1 MGLANVA
8 TAFAQR
14 RRRSALFPILLVLAL
29 QGGAAAAERVRHQR
43 ELRAEPPVE
52 ILDVHLHAL
61 SANAMGPPP
70 ASTCATPLIFLPRDP
85 REPFGPDRFAACD
98 QPLRSPATD
107 DELLK
112 QTLAMMARYNV
123 VGVAS
128 GPITVVRRW
137 HDAAPQRI
145 IPALM
150 PNAQTTPAQIREWV
164 GDGTIRVLGELG
176 FQYSGSLPTDAG
188 PDAYFSLAEEFD
200 IPVGV
205 HVGPGAP
212 GAPYVGYPKYEMRL
226 TNPLLFENALT
237 RHPKLRLYIMHAAWP
252 MLDQIIGL
260 LYAHPQVYV
269 DISLID
275 WFIPRKEFHFF
286 LRRLVDAG
294 FEKRILFGSDQT
306 IWPDALR
313 IAIEGV
319 QSADFLSSSQKRD
332 IFYNN
337 AARFLRLNPANP
349 ARH

>member
-1 MGLANVA
+1 MSISSRNQRLAATVVVGLGICLAA
-8 TAFAQR
+8 APDIGAQR
-14 RRRSALFPILLVLAL
+14 GPAASA
-29 QGGAAAAERVRHQR
+29 
-43 ELRAEPPVE
+43 

-61 SANAMGPPP
+61 SASAFGPPP

-85 REPFGPDRFAACD
+85 RDAYGSDRFAECGTV
-98 QPLRSPATD
+98 LRSPAND
-107 DELLK
+107 ADLLRD
-112 QTLAMMARYNV
+112 TLAMMARYDV

-128 GPITVVRRW
+128 GPIDIVRRW
-137 HDAAPQRI
+137 RTAAPDRI
-145 IPALM
+145 IPAVM
-150 PNAQTTPAQIREWV
+150 PNARTTNESIREWV
-164 GDGTIRVLGELG
+164 KDGTIRVLGELG
-176 FQYSGSLPTDAG
+176 FQYTGSSPTDAG
-188 PDAYFSLAEEFD
+188 PEAYFSLAEELD

-226 TNPLLFENALT
+226 TNPLLYESVLT

-252 MLDQIIGL
+252 MLDQMIGL
-260 LYAHPQVYV
+260 MYAHPQVYV

-294 FEKRILFGSDQT
+294 FEKRIMFGSDQT
-306 IWPDALR
+306 IWPEALR

-319 QSADFLSSSQKRD
+319 ETADFLSPSQKRD

-337 AARFLRLNPANP
+337 AARFLRLNASDV
-349 ARH
+349 RH